1 VVKELKKIC
10 SDVNVNVQ
18 AAALKALV
26 LLAKV
31 ICSSPSN
38 ASWPTYSY
46 YSCYLYEAL

>member
-31 ICSSPSN
+31 ICSP
-38 ASWPTYSY
+38 ASKGTQPTYSY
-46 YSCYLYEAL
+46 YYS